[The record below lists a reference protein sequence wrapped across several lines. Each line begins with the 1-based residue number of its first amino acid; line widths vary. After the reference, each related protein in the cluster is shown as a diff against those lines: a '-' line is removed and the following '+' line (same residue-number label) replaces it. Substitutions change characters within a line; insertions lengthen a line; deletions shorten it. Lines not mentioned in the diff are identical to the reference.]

1 MNTEDV
7 LLIIGRGN
15 RRVLVNGEESIKLLQ
30 DKELVR
36 EIKNLYK

>member
-30 DKELVR
+30 DKEVIGEVR
-36 EIKNLYK
+36 NGYK